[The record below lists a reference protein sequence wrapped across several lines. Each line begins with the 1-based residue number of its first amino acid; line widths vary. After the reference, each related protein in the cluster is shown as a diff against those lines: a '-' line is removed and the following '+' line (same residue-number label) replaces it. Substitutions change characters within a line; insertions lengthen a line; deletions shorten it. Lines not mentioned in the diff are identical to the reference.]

1 MVVSTRPGENMEDS
15 GPTADRPDVDCEMCH
30 PTLAVTDVRAAIEFY
45 TTKLGF
51 WVAFAEADPPTFAG
65 VNLGRVQIFLEHGTP
80 APEGCSV
87 YFVVSDGPDDEISG
101 QGRRESDGAS
111 PLISVLD
118 GLNRSAAFGRPVDP
132 GKGGASWHYWSWL
145 LKTGRVRAAT

>member
-87 YFVVSDGPDDEISG
+87 YFVVSDADALHRFHRSRGVEILESADDRPYKLRDYTVRDLYG
-101 QGRRESDGAS
+101 YR
-111 PLISVLD
+111 LT
-118 GLNRSAAFGRPVDP
+118 FGHRLP
-132 GKGGASWHYWSWL
+132 
-145 LKTGRVRAAT
+145 